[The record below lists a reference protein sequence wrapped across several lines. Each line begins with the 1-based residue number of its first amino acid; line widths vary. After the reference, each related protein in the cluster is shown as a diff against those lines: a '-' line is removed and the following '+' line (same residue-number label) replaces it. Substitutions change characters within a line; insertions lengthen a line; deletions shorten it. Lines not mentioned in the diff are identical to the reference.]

1 MVTGTIRKTDEYPK
15 QFVMIKN
22 AVGGLTVKT
31 EAFDFSVPARNIVF
45 KFDQDR
51 NYLMTNYALG
61 VFVTPSALKQMELG
75 YFTFENLDTLIKM
88 AEDAGIYVPDSIK
101 DPRLTLKEI
110 AKILRG
116 GRKEELEKLTQ
127 GLTRKTRN
135 DIVVTAQKMYD
146 SLQQGTVGFLEKALG
161 LSLKPIDLSE

>member
-1 MVTGTIRKTDEYPK
+1 MVTGTIRKIEEYPK

-88 AEDAGIYVPDSIK
+88 ADEAGIYVPDSIK
-101 DPRLTLKEI
+101 DPKVTLKDI
-110 AKILRG
+110 AKALRSG
-116 GRKEELEKLTQ
+116 EQVELDKLTKN
-127 GLTRKTRN
+127 LNRKTRN
-135 DIVVTAQKMYD
+135 DIIVTAQKMYNN
-146 SLQQGTVGFLEKALG
+146 LQQGVISHLEKKLG
-161 LSLKPIDLSE
+161 VSLKPIDLSE